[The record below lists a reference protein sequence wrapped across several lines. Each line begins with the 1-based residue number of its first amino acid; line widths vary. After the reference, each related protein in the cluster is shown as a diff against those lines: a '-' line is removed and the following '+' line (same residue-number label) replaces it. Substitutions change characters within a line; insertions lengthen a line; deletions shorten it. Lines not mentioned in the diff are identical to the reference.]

1 MNDKGF
7 GKRLAQEL
15 PRWQQEGWVSDAGGR
30 AILADLA
37 AQQPA
42 QSWASSLAL
51 IGALLLGVGVITW
64 FAAHWNEMGKVIKV
78 MLIVSALT
86 ASHLA
91 HGYCMTRAALPKL
104 AQGMALLSV
113 LFFGAAIM
121 LIGQIYHIDAHFPDG
136 IALWAAAGLLT
147 AWLLTSQPALLASIL
162 LAGLWTWFEQVEY
175 QSMNWPLL
183 VYLVLAAVP
192 LLRHDW
198 PLAARAWG
206 GLCLLWVLAWHAH
219 PGFDALGEF
228 HANAQANA
236 QAQTLAHIRLFALQV
251 LMVAGGWALVQ
262 ANARPFARA
271 MRADFLLAALAGAFI
286 FTFPDIGHSYLA
298 QHQTWP
304 KATLVPWLAALAA
317 ATVFY
322 AVGIFQLV
330 RTSALAAERLRI
342 GIALAIAFALL
353 LAVEVI
359 VPCGNGVPALLWNV
373 LFLGVLYWI
382 GDLGMRHGDRL
393 MVNRA
398 FTGFA
403 LWLLARYFDTF
414 WTLMDRALFFMAGGI
429 LLLAGGGWLERRRR
443 ALMRDI
449 EARGQA

>member
-7 GKRLAQEL
+7 DKRLAREL

-37 AQQPA
+37 ARQPA

-64 FAAHWNEMGKVIKV
+64 FAAHWNEMGKLIKV
-78 MLIVSALT
+78 SLIVLALS
-86 ASHLA
+86 ASHVA
-91 HGYCMTRAALPKL
+91 HGVCMTRAALPKL
-104 AQGMALLSV
+104 AEGMALLSV

-147 AWLLTSQPALLASIL
+147 AWLLASQPALLASIA
-162 LAGLWTWFEQVEY
+162 LAALWTWFEQVDY
-175 QSMNWPLL
+175 QVMNWPLL
-183 VYLVLAAVP
+183 AYLALAAVP
-192 LLRHDW
+192 LLRQDW

-206 GLCLLWVLAWHAH
+206 GLCILWVLGWHAQ
-219 PGFDALGEF
+219 PGFDLAWEA
-228 HANAQANA
+228 HA
-236 QAQTLAHIRLFALQV
+236 QAQAHIRLFALQ
-251 LMVAGGWALVQ
+251 LLLFAGGWALTQ
-262 ANARPFARA
+262 ANAHPFARA
-271 MRADFLLAALAGAFI
+271 MRADFLLAALAGAFV
-286 FTFPDIGHSYLA
+286 FTFPDLA
-298 QHQTWP
+298 LHQTQP
-304 KATLVPWLAALAA
+304 EGGLMPWLVALAG
-317 ATVFY
+317 ATAFY
-322 AVGIFQLV
+322 AVGIFRLV
-330 RTSALAAERLRI
+330 RTSDLAAERLRI

-353 LAVEVI
+353 LAAEVI
-359 VPCGNGVPALLWNV
+359 IPHGNDLPALLWNA

-382 GDLGMRHGDRL
+382 GDLGMRHGDRM

-403 LWLLARYFDTF
+403 IWLLARYFDTF

-443 ALMRDI
+443 ALMRDL
-449 EARGQA
+449 EARRPS

>member
-7 GKRLAQEL
+7 GKRLAREL

-37 AQQPA
+37 ARQPA

-64 FAAHWNEMGKVIKV
+64 FAAHWNEMGKLIKLL
-78 MLIVSALT
+78 LIVLALS
-86 ASHLA
+86 ASHGA
-91 HGYCMTRAALPKL
+91 HGVCMTRAALPKL

-136 IALWAAAGLLT
+136 IALWAVAGLLT
-147 AWLLTSQPALLASIL
+147 AWLLASQAALLASIA
-162 LAGLWTWFEQVEY
+162 LAALWTWFEQVDY
-175 QSMNWPLL
+175 QLMNWPLL
-183 VYLVLAAVP
+183 AYLALAAVP
-192 LLRHDW
+192 LLRQDW

-206 GLCLLWVLAWHAH
+206 GLCLLWVLGWHAQPWIGQVWEAH
-219 PGFDALGEF
+219 
-228 HANAQANA
+228 
-236 QAQTLAHIRLFALQV
+236 AHIRLFALQV
-251 LMVAGGWALVQ
+251 LLFAGAWALAQ
-262 ANARPFARA
+262 ANAHPFARA
-271 MRADFLLAALAGAFI
+271 MRADFLLAALVGAFI
-286 FTFPDIGHSYLA
+286 FTFPDLGFSDLA
-298 QHQTWP
+298 LQQNQP
-304 KATLVPWLAALAA
+304 NGGLVPWLAALAV
-317 ATVFY
+317 ATAFY
-322 AVGIFQLV
+322 AVGIFHLV
-330 RTSALAAERLRI
+330 RTSELTAERLRI

-353 LAVEVI
+353 LAAEVI
-359 VPCGNGVPALLWNV
+359 VPRGNDLPALLWNV
-373 LFLGVLYWI
+373 LFLSVLYWI

-449 EARGQA
+449 EARRPS

>member
-1 MNDKGF
+1 
-7 GKRLAQEL
+7 
-15 PRWQQEGWVSDAGGR
+15 
-30 AILADLA
+30 
-37 AQQPA
+37 
-42 QSWASSLAL
+42 L

-64 FAAHWNEMGKVIKV
+64 FSAHWNEMGKLIKV
-78 MLIVSALT
+78 ILIVLALT
-86 ASHLA
+86 ASHVA
-91 HGYCMTRAALPKL
+91 HGLCMTRAALPKL

-147 AWLLTSQPALLASIL
+147 AWLLGSQPALLASIA
-162 LAGLWTWFEQVEY
+162 LAALWTWFEQVEY
-175 QSMNWPLL
+175 QVMNWPLL
-183 VYLVLAAVP
+183 AYLALAAVP

-206 GLCLLWVLAWHAH
+206 GLCILWVLGWHAQ
-219 PGFDALGEF
+219 PWFDLAWAS
-228 HANAQANA
+228 HA
-236 QAQTLAHIRLFALQV
+236 QAQAHIRLFALQV
-251 LMVAGGWALVQ
+251 LIFAGGWALAQ
-262 ANARPFARA
+262 ANAQPFARA
-271 MRADFLLAALAGAFI
+271 IRADFLLAALAGAFL
-286 FTFPDIGHSYLA
+286 FTFPDLGFSDLA
-298 QHQTWP
+298 LRQTRP
-304 KATLVPWLAALAA
+304 EGGLAPWLAALAGTTA
-317 ATVFY
+317 FY
-322 AVGIFQLV
+322 AVGIFHLV
-330 RTSALAAERLRI
+330 RTSDLAAERLRI

-359 VPCGNGVPALLWNV
+359 VPRGNGLPALLWNA
-373 LFLGVLYWI
+373 LFVGVLYWI

-443 ALMRDI
+443 ALMRDL
-449 EARGQA
+449 EARSPS

>member
-7 GKRLAQEL
+7 GKRLAREL

-37 AQQPA
+37 ARQPA
-42 QSWASSLAL
+42 QSWAALLAL

-64 FAAHWNEMGKVIKV
+64 FAAHWNEMGKLIKV
-78 MLIVSALT
+78 ILIVLALG
-86 ASHLA
+86 ASHVA

-147 AWLLTSQPALLASIL
+147 AWLLASQPALLASIA
-162 LAGLWTWFEQVEY
+162 LAALWTWFEQLEY
-175 QSMNWPLL
+175 RVMNWPLL
-183 VYLVLAAVP
+183 AYLALAAVL

-198 PLAARAWG
+198 RLAARAWG
-206 GLCLLWVLAWHAH
+206 GLCILWLLGWHAQ
-219 PGFDALGEF
+219 PGFDLAGEV
-228 HANAQANA
+228 HAQ
-236 QAQTLAHIRLFALQV
+236 AHIRLFALQV
-251 LMVAGGWALVQ
+251 LLFAGGWALAQ
-262 ANARPFARA
+262 ANTHPFARA
-271 MRADFLLAALAGAFI
+271 LRADFLLAALIGAFI
-286 FTFPDIGHSYLA
+286 FTFPDFALQRTLA
-298 QHQTWP
+298 NGN
-304 KATLVPWLAALAA
+304 LMPWLVALAGA
-317 ATVFY
+317 AAFY
-322 AVGIFQLV
+322 AFGIFHLV
-330 RTSALAAERLRI
+330 RTSELTADRLRI
-342 GIALAIAFALL
+342 GIALATAFLLL
-353 LAVEVI
+353 LAAEVT
-359 VPCGNGVPALLWNV
+359 VPRSNGLPALLWNA

-382 GDLGMRHGDRL
+382 GDLGVRHGDRL

-403 LWLLARYFDTF
+403 VWLLARYFDTF

-449 EARGQA
+449 EARGQS